1 MLEESLR
8 ANLVSR
14 LNRVEGQVRGIR
26 RMIEDPRPCV
36 DILQQL
42 AAAQAA
48 LGRISHS
55 VFKFHVEHCVPD
67 AATKGPAAQRRQ
79 LKELVDI
86 FDQRAR

>member
-1 MLEESLR
+1 MLEVPLR

-14 LNRVEGQVRGIR
+14 LNRVEGQLRGIR
-26 RMIEDPRPCV
+26 RMIEDPRPCI

-42 AAAQAA
+42 SAAEAA

-67 AATKGPAAQRRQ
+67 AAGKGPAAQRKQ

>member
-1 MLEESLR
+1 MLEVSLR
-8 ANLVSR
+8 ENLVSR
-14 LNRVEGQVRGIR
+14 LNRVEGQLRGIR

-42 AAAQAA
+42 SAAEAA

-67 AATKGPAAQRRQ
+67 AAAKGPIAQRKQ

>member
-1 MLEESLR
+1 MLVVSSR
-8 ANLVSR
+8 GNLVSR
-14 LNRVEGQVRGIR
+14 LNRVEGQIRGIR
-26 RMIEDPRPCV
+26 RMIEAPRPCIDV
-36 DILQQL
+36 LQQL
-42 AAAQAA
+42 AAAEAA

-67 AATKGPAAQRRQ
+67 ASARGPSAQRRQ

>member
-1 MLEESLR
+1 MLEVSLR

-14 LNRVEGQVRGIR
+14 LNRVEGQLRGIR
-26 RMIEDPRPCV
+26 RMIDDPRPCI

-42 AAAQAA
+42 SAAEAA

-67 AATKGPAAQRRQ
+67 ASAKGPAAQRKQ
-79 LKELVDI
+79 LQELVDI

>member
-1 MLEESLR
+1 MLEEALR

-14 LNRVEGQVRGIR
+14 LNRAEGQLRGIR
-26 RMIEDPRPCV
+26 RMIEAPRPCV

-42 AAAQAA
+42 SAAEAA
-48 LGRISHS
+48 LRRISHS
-55 VFKFHVEHCVPD
+55 VFKFHVEHCVPE
-67 AATKGPAAQRRQ
+67 AGTKGAAAQLKQ

>member
-1 MLEESLR
+1 MLEEALR

-14 LNRVEGQVRGIR
+14 LNRAEGQLRGIR
-26 RMIEDPRPCV
+26 RMIEAPRPCV

-42 AAAQAA
+42 SAAEAA
-48 LGRISHS
+48 LRRISHS
-55 VFKFHVEHCVPD
+55 VFKFHVEHCVPE
-67 AATKGPAAQRRQ
+67 AGTKSAVAQRKQ